1 MSEGSDEGHL
11 LLERYLRNLSI
22 ELGRSKNTIESYRR
36 DLTSYLEYLNT
47 ERSIGVSAVT
57 ENDIRSYLQAL
68 RSGPVP
74 LAASSTA
81 RAISSI
87 RGFHK
92 FLLDEGASKTD
103 PASDLK
109 PPKQPSLLPK
119 AISISQMATV
129 LETTQGDDWVS
140 LRDKALLELMYATG
154 ARVSEAAALNV
165 DDIFDGTG
173 SGIAD
178 VVRLFGKGGKQRL
191 VPLGRFAR
199 EALDS
204 YLVRVRPALAVK
216 GKAGPA
222 LFLGERGSRLSRQS
236 IWLIIQARF
245 AQSNIGVHASPHT
258 FRHSFATHMLEG
270 GADIK
275 VVQELLGHSSISTTQ
290 IYTLVTADTLR
301 EVYLTSHPRSHRR
314 QVDSQSD

>member
-1 MSEGSDEGHL
+1 
-11 LLERYLRNLSI
+11 
-22 ELGRSKNTIESYRR
+22 
-36 DLTSYLEYLNT
+36 
-47 ERSIGVSAVT
+47 
-57 ENDIRSYLQAL
+57 
-68 RSGPVP
+68 
-74 LAASSTA
+74 
-81 RAISSI
+81 
-87 RGFHK
+87 
-92 FLLDEGASKTD
+92 
-103 PASDLK
+103 
-109 PPKQPSLLPK
+109 LPK

-129 LETTQGDDWVS
+129 LETTQGDDWIS